1 VIGFAYP
8 NLNNTPLV
16 ENRNGSFYILGKP
29 VIEVDDAPA
38 IGAAN
43 FPVAFGDLK
52 QGYAAGIHKN
62 VSILRDPY
70 TAAPNVRFYG
80 LGRMGGTVWN
90 KDAVILLKSNNA

>member
-29 VIEVDDAPA
+29 VVEVDDAPS

-43 FPVAFGDLK
+43 FPVAFGDLR
-52 QGYAAGIHKN
+52 QGYAAAIHRS

-80 LGRMGGTVWN
+80 LARLGGTPWN
-90 KDAVILLKSNNA
+90 KDAVVLLKSNNA